1 MVDISIVIVNY
12 KSWNDLKDCLQS
24 IITIN
29 SSKFTMETIVVD
41 NQSNDGR
48 LEEFKTLFPS
58 ILFIENSGNNGFA
71 NGCNL
76 GASNAK
82 GNYLFFLNPD
92 TIINKDAVL
101 KLWKTTYKNPDYGIV
116 SCLQTDEII
125 NIPKLDFSL
134 NYQLSLVYQ
143 EYCTDS

>member
-29 SSKFTMETIVVD
+29 SSKFTLETIVVD

-48 LEEFKTLFPS
+48 LEEFKILFPS

-116 SCLQTDEII
+116 SCLQTDESNNKYTEIRFF
-125 NIPKLDFSL
+125 PKLSTLFG
-134 NYQLSLVYQ
+134 LSRVL
-143 EYCTDS
+143 

>member
-29 SSKFTMETIVVD
+29 SSKFTLETIVVD

-82 GNYLFFLNPD
+82 GN
-92 TIINKDAVL
+92 
-101 KLWKTTYKNPDYGIV
+101 
-116 SCLQTDEII
+116 
-125 NIPKLDFSL
+125 
-134 NYQLSLVYQ
+134 
-143 EYCTDS
+143 